1 MEERTPR
8 GTTPAG
14 QFRSPPQAPL
24 PKSAPAQPPA
34 PATPPPSARESSVK
48 ETIESILIAFIL
60 AFIFRAFVV
69 EAFVIPTG
77 SMATTLLG
85 AHMRF
90 KCPDCGWRFDVNF
103 SARQSGDDLT
113 IPSRAGPELVRETN
127 FGQTR
132 TRWVDKVYD
141 ARCPN
146 CGYQLPLPER
156 TNPEVRYGDRILV
169 LKYLYLFQQPRR
181 WDVVVFK
188 SPDDPQYQ
196 QNFIKRLIGK
206 PGESVMIL
214 DGDIYIGKG
223 EDTSTYQ
230 IQTKPRYV
238 QEALW
243 RNIYDNDYYPLGLSR
258 KDQWGLN
265 TTEPWR
271 QPWRASDGA
280 GWNGPWGGKQPAE
293 AGAAQNRNFTFDNL
307 SGASTIAFDPN
318 ANRTYAFTDYIAYD
332 LEEVGRAGPRYVANT
347 VSDLKLSF
355 FYRRTAG
362 DGPVRLR
369 MSKGADTFIAELTPG
384 RAKLIRERAGQQT
397 VIGEASIAQSG
408 RPVEVELSNHDYQ
421 VMLRVADEDVIK
433 TTPEQYQPSVKSLL
447 ADVEA
452 GRPSMVP
459 TVEIAAERQQC
470 ELSHLRLCRDIYY
483 ISKRPDGL
491 PFAGTPGNL
500 MHLGADEYFVLGD
513 NSLISGDARYWSRPI
528 ELPFENLSVEPGR
541 VPGRFMLGKA
551 FFVYWPAGFRPFAAA
566 PPLAPDF
573 GDMRFI
579 R

>member
-1 MEERTPR
+1 VGAE
-8 GTTPAG
+8 TTA
-14 QFRSPPQAPL
+14 
-24 PKSAPAQPPA
+24 
-34 PATPPPSARESSVK
+34 ATPGARESGVK

-60 AFIFRAFVV
+60 AFVFRAFVV

-90 KCPDCGWRFDVNF
+90 RCQECGWRFDVNF
-103 SARQSGDDLT
+103 SARSERGDELT
-113 IPSRAGPELVRETN
+113 IPSRAGPELVKETYL
-127 FGQTR
+127 GQTR
-132 TRWVDKVYD
+132 MRWQDKIYD
-141 ARCPN
+141 VRCPN
-146 CGYQLPLPER
+146 CGYALPERER

-223 EDTSTYQ
+223 EDMTGYE

-243 RNIYDNDYYPLGLSR
+243 RNIYDNDYFPLGKYTRS
-258 KDQWGLN
+258 
-265 TTEPWR
+265 EPWR
-271 QPWRASDGA
+271 QPWKVSDGSGWDGPA
-280 GWNGPWGGKQPAE
+280 GGTGPAE
-293 AGAAQNRNFTFDNL
+293 AGSGQRRTFTFDNT

-318 ANRTYAFTDYIAYD
+318 ANRPYAFTDYIAYD
-332 LEEVGRAGPRYVANT
+332 LEEAGRPGARYAPNP

-355 FYRRTAG
+355 FYQRKSG
-362 DGPVRLR
+362 DGPLRLR
-369 MSKGADTFIAELTPG
+369 MSKGGDTFVAELTPG
-384 RAKLIRERAGQQT
+384 KAKLVRERVGEQT
-397 VIGEASIAQSG
+397 VIGEAVISNSKS
-408 RPVEVELSNHDYQ
+408 PVQVELENHDYR
-421 VMLRVADEDVIK
+421 VALRVGDREVIATTRQQYKPNVK
-433 TTPEQYQPSVKSLL
+433 TLL
-447 ADVEA
+447 SDFEGGRA
-452 GRPSMVP
+452 GAAP
-459 TVEIAAERQQC
+459 TVHIAAERQQS
-470 ELSHLRLCRDIYY
+470 EITHLNLARDIFY
-483 ISKRPDGL
+483 ISRRPQEGY

-500 MHLGADEYFVLGD
+500 MHLGKDEYFVLGD
-513 NSLISGDARYWSRPI
+513 NSLISGDARYWTRPI
-528 ELPFENLSVEPGR
+528 ELPFEDLSVEPGR

-551 FFVYWPAGFRPFAAA
+551 FFVYWPAGFRPFSGA